1 MTVNREKNHTFVGM
15 DIIFTKKKT
24 VQITM
29 NGHIRECFE
38 AFNTFDEEITKE
50 DNTPT
55 KSKLFE
61 IDKNSMQLSENK

>member
-1 MTVNREKNHTFVGM
+1 
-15 DIIFTKKKT
+15 
-24 VQITM
+24 M

-50 DNTPT
+50 DNTPA

-61 IDKNSMQLSENK
+61 IDKNSMQLSEKK